1 MKFLA
6 KVLLTVAL
14 TLAHCAHASNMQ
26 LTQEDDIA
34 DMMDMWMGSS
44 DVKPKKTPTPST
56 ESPEEKS
63 VPAPTFDELK
73 AGLAQYFEC
82 PITKD
87 IMLDPVIT
95 ADGHSYEAKAIT
107 QWLQNSDKSP
117 ATGLH
122 LDNKDTVPNH
132 ALRNAIQEESAV
144 KAGLAGCFI
153 CSITQVVM
161 FDPVITADG
170 HSYEAT
176 AITQWLQNSDK
187 SPLTRL
193 RLDNTNTVQN
203 HALRDAIQEYIK
215 TVPMEDR
222 PEAFQPFVGVEVT
235 GAGEPY
241 VNGLYHLREMED
253 KRMPPQYLDDFEQW
267 VKFTGGRPWYEKN
280 EDQNPNSGPCYIH
293 YHSDWKMWFFCD
305 GHGYVRYE
313 ESKMGESD
321 LPPLASCN
329 WQSPYC
335 PVKSRRSK
343 YPYPT
348 LRVVS

>member
-1 MKFLA
+1 MG
-6 KVLLTVAL
+6 

-26 LTQEDDIA
+26 LTQEDDTA

-161 FDPVITADG
+161 
-170 HSYEAT
+170 
-176 AITQWLQNSDK
+176 
-187 SPLTRL
+187 
-193 RLDNTNTVQN
+193 
-203 HALRDAIQEYIK
+203 
-215 TVPMEDR
+215 
-222 PEAFQPFVGVEVT
+222 
-235 GAGEPY
+235 
-241 VNGLYHLREMED
+241 
-253 KRMPPQYLDDFEQW
+253 
-267 VKFTGGRPWYEKN
+267 
-280 EDQNPNSGPCYIH
+280 
-293 YHSDWKMWFFCD
+293 
-305 GHGYVRYE
+305 
-313 ESKMGESD
+313 
-321 LPPLASCN
+321 
-329 WQSPYC
+329 
-335 PVKSRRSK
+335 
-343 YPYPT
+343 
-348 LRVVS
+348 